1 MRTCVC
7 RAHSPISES
16 VQSLPYSAPARGFPS
31 PSSEI
36 PARPLP
42 TLPRRESGRAGDKE
56 TPASLH
62 SPSFYPPETLP
73 GALPR
78 PRRHRARTHAGEGT
92 GGTGSRVGESA
103 FPTPRGYSRP
113 CTPPGDTPRQPRPH
127 HPLPKASR
135 APDTAIPSP
144 NLPHHPSSG
153 ATGGRGAHKADG
165 ECGAR
170 GEEEIP
176 PGLAAPARGG
186 YLPDFFFDLRDVC
199 EDEED
204 HKQRERGQHP
214 APELQLHGG
223 VGALRDP
230 RAGRGEELGLEE
242 PPRSTRSGAH
252 TLHSGRVR
260 AGGDRGDSGSE
271 RQTGVAQ
278 ARRARSLSLLPAPPL
293 SSLLLFSPP
302 FPPPRT
308 GLPAQFD
315 SFAPRLAWPP
325 PTNSSGQPA
334 ALAAP
339 TREGSGSPPLL
350 A

>member
-1 MRTCVC
+1 M
-7 RAHSPISES
+7 
-16 VQSLPYSAPARGFPS
+16 
-31 PSSEI
+31 
-36 PARPLP
+36 
-42 TLPRRESGRAGDKE
+42 
-56 TPASLH
+56 
-62 SPSFYPPETLP
+62 
-73 GALPR
+73 
-78 PRRHRARTHAGEGT
+78 
-92 GGTGSRVGESA
+92 GESA

-165 ECGAR
+165 ERGAR

-186 YLPDFFFDLRDVC
+186 YLPDFFFNLRDVC

-260 AGGDRGDSGSE
+260 AGGGRGDSGSE

-334 ALAAP
+334 ASAAP